1 MDTFSISQLSQ
12 FSGIKPHTI
21 RIWEQR
27 YNALRPNRSE
37 GNTRY
42 YDNSQLRRLLNI
54 VSLSECGYKV
64 SELCIMPDSSL
75 FKLIGGSNVSKEES
89 TRSHDTPGYFIYQL
103 IAAGMSYDELHFEK
117 TLAQSIARYG
127 MRVTYTTVIYPLLER
142 LGLMWTSD
150 TLPPA
155 HEHFISNL
163 LRQKLFTAINALPP
177 AKKGAKTWLLF
188 LPENELHEIG
198 LLFSNYLVRQS
209 GNKVIYLGSNV
220 PLQSVEMA
228 VEQVKPDNLLFFLV
242 HNELP
247 ENLQQYFDQLNK
259 IAGSKKVFVSA
270 SEKMMS
276 SVKIPKKFTWINS
289 LETFEKQLSFV

>member
-75 FKLIGGSNVSKEES
+75 FNLIATSNPSPNEDPAHN
-89 TRSHDTPGYFIYQL
+89 TAGYFIYQL
-103 IAAGMSYDELHFEK
+103 VAAAMSYDEIHFEK
-117 TLAQSIARYG
+117 VLAQSITKYG
-127 MRVTYTTVIYPLLER
+127 MQHAYTNVIYPLLER
-142 LGLMWTSD
+142 LGLMWASD

-155 HEHFISNL
+155 YEHFISNI
-163 LRQKLFTAINALPP
+163 LRQKLFIAINALQP
-177 AKKGAKTWLLF
+177 AKKTARTWLLF

-198 LLFSNYLVRQS
+198 LLFANYLARRA

-220 PLQSVEMA
+220 PLESVEIA
-228 VEQVKPDNLLFFLV
+228 VEQVAPHCLLFFLV
-242 HNELP
+242 HNGLP
-247 ENLQQYFDQLNK
+247 ENVQQYCDHLSA
-259 IAGSKKVFVSA
+259 IAKGRKVYMAA
-270 SEKMMS
+270 SEKMM
-276 SVKIPKKFTWINS
+276 VNLQLPKKFKWVNS
-289 LETFEKQLSFV
+289 LETFEKQLSFIE